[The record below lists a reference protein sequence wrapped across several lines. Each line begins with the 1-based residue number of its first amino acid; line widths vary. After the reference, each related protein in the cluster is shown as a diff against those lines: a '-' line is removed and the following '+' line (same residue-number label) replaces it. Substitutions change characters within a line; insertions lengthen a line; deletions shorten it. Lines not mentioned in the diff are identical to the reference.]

1 MDPDTAINRWS
12 DSLVSR
18 LQAILVS
25 IVLIATMTLAT
36 YTHVIF
42 VAVLVLV
49 IQAMIAA
56 APAPADERGRSVA
69 SPRFAPAFAAGAL
82 ATILTLWPDLLG
94 GAPGTTST
102 YSAISNGVLAGIMP
116 GVALGVIVTLI
127 AQMFRRDGR
136 ANLVLSVGYTVT
148 LCMFATLPVAWL
160 AATQS
165 FGRSIVVALGAVGVV
180 VAMLVWAVPKDRFL
194 VGVAAVLAAGL
205 AGIGVAVVVPTVI
218 NVNLAFAAVTSG
230 CAAFFAI
237 IGLVVGRNWCRGR
250 LRVADGWGF
259 PSAIALAIAGPVV
272 YVAGQLVS
280 LA

>member
-1 MDPDTAINRWS
+1 
-12 DSLVSR
+12 
-18 LQAILVS
+18 
-25 IVLIATMTLAT
+25 
-36 YTHVIF
+36 IF
-42 VAVLVLV
+42 GAVLVLG
-49 IQAMIAA
+49 IQAMSAA
-56 APAPADERGRSVA
+56 APAPADERGRSVT

-205 AGIGVAVVVPTVI
+205 AGIGLADRKSVVEGT
-218 NVNLAFAAVTSG
+218 
-230 CAAFFAI
+230 
-237 IGLVVGRNWCRGR
+237 
-250 LRVADGWGF
+250 
-259 PSAIALAIAGPVV
+259 
-272 YVAGQLVS
+272 
-280 LA
+280 